1 MSNFLWICSKRT
13 KTCDFPVWIWSY
25 IFGSLSRSLATNNWI
40 LQTAPVPPRDG
51 RHIHDLTWTDL
62 MPSTSHTKNWSEL
75 IQAKTGRVGFLY
87 IDSESSVFTKK
98 LFVCLGDIQ
107 TKTLQGWTWFF
118 WCWMLDWWESEG
130 LCCCPSGHLGDDMY
144 TYITYNI
151 VYICKYI

>member
-75 IQAKTGRVGFLY
+75 IQAKTGRVVFLY

-118 WCWMLDWWESEG
+118 WVLNVRLVGIWRPVLLSERTSWG
-130 LCCCPSGHLGDDMY
+130 W
-144 TYITYNI
+144 YIYIYIYNI
-151 VYICKYI
+151 